1 MGQGIQI
8 KDRQADSKTFTLVGT
23 PHYMAPEILKGQG
36 YDNCVDLWSLGV
48 LLYEFM
54 IGKLPFG

>member
-23 PHYMAPEILKGQG
+23 PHYMAPEILQAKG
-36 YDNCVDLWSLGV
+36 YSFSTDIWSLGV
-48 LLYEFM
+48 ILY
-54 IGKLPFG
+54 